1 MKPTIL
7 KSTLSAGLALSCLLF
22 QDCSQP
28 ASAATVYTDR
38 DAFLAAIAEAN
49 YFFNNFANLPAYQS
63 ILVPVQYSSNNVAY
77 TLSCPPDGLWAMG
90 EDKAGSPREVST
102 VSPNNPI
109 MIAVT
114 SGDGWAFGGDMYL
127 TADSGYIVPG
137 LVTVRLSD
145 GTVTNVICPD
155 EFGLPPFIGF
165 IADKSAITSI
175 QIGGQGDGSFPTMG
189 SFYAARNPVAYA
201 PSLTVPYK
209 STPAWLGGVG
219 LFDAEVTG
227 RPPFSDQ
234 LYKDG
239 VMIAIGANPPMVV
252 ANVQQ
257 ADYASSYSIKVT
269 NLFGYAVA
277 SNLSIY
283 PTTVAA
289 WGWNNYGQR
298 QTPPGMTNVWQVGG
312 GLWHSIGL
320 KAPGIVTAWGRG
332 DYGQTNVPPGMSNV
346 TAIAAGWVHNVA
358 LRSDGTVV
366 AWGDNGVGQTNV
378 PAGLNDAIA
387 VAAGN
392 YHCLALRSNGTVVG
406 WGSKMYNQ
414 DAPPP
419 GLSNV
424 VAIACGGEHSLALK
438 ANGTVVAWGYN
449 SEGQTNVPV
458 TLSNVVAIAGG
469 CNHSLALQDNG
480 IAVGWGRNWDGQATV
495 PPGISNVVAIA
506 AGAYHSMV
514 LRSDGSPYVWGINWA
529 GQSTLPSGLTT
540 NTIAVASG
548 YACSMAIVG
557 SGPLLR
563 QATAQ
568 ITTRTPSGFSL
579 QIQTRSGCVYQL
591 QYKDSLSGNNWTS
604 MPLVAGNGRVKTF
617 TDPSIGGETRFYRIR
632 SW

>member
-1 MKPTIL
+1 MKLTTSKAI
-7 KSTLSAGLALSCLLF
+7 LSAGLAVSCLLF
-22 QDCSQP
+22 QDFSQT
-28 ASAATVYTDR
+28 AGAATVYTDKA
-38 DAFLAAIAEAN
+38 AFLAAIADAN
-49 YFFNNFANLPAYQS
+49 YFYNNFSDLPPYS
-63 ILVPVQYSSNNVAY
+63 NILVPVQYASNNVAY
-77 TLSCPPDGLWAMG
+77 TISCPPDGLWAM
-90 EDKAGSPREVST
+90 DKELSTFSPSNT
-102 VSPNNPI
+102 I
-109 MIAVT
+109 MIEVT

-127 TADSGYIVPG
+127 TDVTGYIMQG
-137 LVTVRLSD
+137 LVTVTLSD
-145 GTVTNVICPD
+145 GTTASIVCPD
-155 EFGLPPFIGF
+155 EFGDPPFLGF

-175 QIGGQGDGSFPTMG
+175 QIGGQGENPYPTMAN
-189 SFYAARNPVAYA
+189 FYAARNPVAYA
-201 PSLTVPYK
+201 PSLTGPYK

-219 LFDAEVTG
+219 LFDTEVTG
-227 RPPFSDQ
+227 RAPFSYQ

-239 VMIAIGANPPMVV
+239 VMIAIGANSPL
-252 ANVQQ
+252 AISNVKQS
-257 ADYASSYSIKVT
+257 DYASQYSIKVT
-269 NLFGYAVA
+269 NLFGCAIA

-298 QTPPGMTNVWQVGG
+298 QTPPGMTNVWQVAG

-320 KAPGIVTAWGRG
+320 KPPGVVAAWGRG
-332 DYGQTNVPPGMSNV
+332 DFGQTNVPAGMSNA
-346 TAIAAGWVHNVA
+346 TAIAAGWVHNLA

-366 AWGDNGVGQTNV
+366 SWGDNGIGQTNV
-378 PAGLNDAIA
+378 PAGLKDAIA
-387 VAAGN
+387 IAAGN
-392 YHCLALRSNGTVVG
+392 YHSLALRSNGTVVG
-406 WGSKMYNQ
+406 WGWDKYSQ
-414 DAPPP
+414 ATPPP

-424 VAIACGGEHSLALK
+424 VAIACGGDHSLALR
-438 ANGTVVAWGYN
+438 ANGTVVAWGSN
-449 SEGQTNVPV
+449 SENQTNVPV

-495 PPGISNVVAIA
+495 PAGISNVVAIA

-540 NTIAVASG
+540 NTLSVASG
-548 YACSMAIVG
+548 YACSLAIAG

-568 ITTRTPSGFSL
+568 VTTNTPSGFSL

-591 QYKDSLSGNNWTS
+591 QYKNSLSGNNWTS
-604 MPLVAGNGRVKTF
+604 MPLVAGNGRVKTL
-617 TDPSIGGETRFYRIR
+617 TDTSAGSETRYYRVR